1 MEKQI
6 IITIGR
12 EFGSAGHEIGEKL
25 AERLGISFYDRKMLD
40 ELAEKYKVDQGLLE
54 KYDEKIKK
62 PFFSRTVRGMSNSL
76 EDLVFDM
83 QSNFI
88 KEKANSGESFI
99 LVGRCGE
106 MLLGDRE
113 GHMSIFVL
121 GDKEEKINRIVELY
135 SLSRDDAYEK
145 MRRHDKKRKAYHN
158 SRCPGKWG
166 DSRTYDL
173 CVNSSRLG
181 VEGTVDF
188 LIDYINRRIA
198 GLK

>member
-6 IITIGR
+6 IITLGR

-135 SLSRDDAYEK
+135 SLSRDDAYEN

>member
-6 IITIGR
+6 IITLGR

-40 ELAEKYKVDQGLLE
+40 ELAEKYKVDQGLIE

-76 EDLVFDM
+76 EDLVFEM

-88 KEKANSGESFI
+88 KEKANTGESFI

-106 MLLGDRE
+106 MLLGDRK

-158 SRCPGKWG
+158 SRCEGKWG

-198 GLK
+198 DLK

>member
-6 IITIGR
+6 IITLGR

-40 ELAEKYKVDQGLLE
+40 ELAEKYKVDQGLIE

-106 MLLGDRE
+106 MILDGRE
-113 GHMSIFVL
+113 GHISIFVL
-121 GDKEEKINRIVELY
+121 GDKEEKINRIVDLY

-158 SRCPGKWG
+158 SRCEGKWG

>member
-76 EDLVFDM
+76 EDLVFEM

-113 GHMSIFVL
+113 GYMSIFVL

>member
-6 IITIGR
+6 IITLGR

>member
-6 IITIGR
+6 IITLGR

-40 ELAEKYKVDQGLLE
+40 ELAEKYKVDQGLIE

-76 EDLVFDM
+76 EDLVFEM

-88 KEKANSGESFI
+88 KEKANTGESFI

-158 SRCPGKWG
+158 SRCEGKWG

-198 GLK
+198 DLK

>member
-6 IITIGR
+6 IITLGR

-25 AERLGISFYDRKMLD
+25 SERLGISFYDRKMLD
-40 ELAEKYKVDQGLLE
+40 ELAEKYKVDHGLIE

-158 SRCPGKWG
+158 SRCEGKWG